1 MAEGSR
7 NPGGLP
13 VFAEQPVTVDEVTVT
28 GNGTPA
34 HPLEVI
40 GGSLAVAV
48 DDTTI
53 GGDGKVA
60 DPLHVIPLGLADQV
74 PVLTDGITCVGDG
87 TTALPIT
94 VITGGG
100 GGAVVADGVT
110 IGGFGTVA
118 VPLHAIFAGFDD
130 NVAVAV
136 DGTTIAGTGKTA
148 SSLHVVPAGL
158 DDKVAVLSDG
168 TTISGTG
175 KTGSALHVDPAG
187 LAGLVA
193 VDHDGTLSGDG
204 TSGSPLSVISGA
216 GTPRAFSYT
225 VLGTEPDLANLVIP
239 LPAVR
244 GSNAYLVW
252 PQMQAGTNFFGMP
265 MVKSKTTSQFVLALS
280 ANATAGDVFAFYLVD
295 AF

>member
-13 VFAEQPVTVDEVTVT
+13 VFAEQPVSVDEVTVT

-40 GGSLAVAV
+40 AGSIAVVA
-48 DDTTI
+48 DDVTI
-53 GGDGKVA
+53 GGDGELA
-60 DPLHVIPLGLADQV
+60 APLHVIPLGLADQV

-118 VPLHAIFAGFDD
+118 VPLTAIFAGFDD
-130 NVAVAV
+130 NVAVA
-136 DGTTIAGTGKTA
+136 
-148 SSLHVVPAGL
+148 
-158 DDKVAVLSDG
+158 
-168 TTISGTG
+168 
-175 KTGSALHVDPAG
+175 
-187 LAGLVA
+187 
-193 VDHDGTLSGDG
+193 HDATLSGNG

-252 PQMQAGTNFFGMP
+252 TQMQGGTLFYGVP
-265 MVKSKTTSQFVLALS
+265 MIKSKTTTQFVLALS
-280 ANATAGDVFAFYLVD
+280 GNATAGDVFAFYVVD